1 MGLGGYWWL
10 VLELRNNGRVALA
23 GHIANITAVQGV
35 FARVRRAKPRCET
48 DDGETD
54 ESSDGSRCLQSFP
67 SGSAFDVELCAMRAV
82 LFCFFQMRSFISQ
95 ICLVTSFTRLQV
107 DTTFGLQ

>member
-1 MGLGGYWWL
+1 MGGYWWL

-23 GHIANITAVQGV
+23 GHIANITAVQRV

-54 ESSDGSRCLQSFP
+54 ESSDGSRCPQSFP
-67 SGSAFDVELCAMRAV
+67 SGSAFDVELCAIAGCAFL
-82 LFCFFQMRSFISQ
+82 LFSNEVVHIPNMSGNKFY
-95 ICLVTSFTRLQV
+95 RLPS
-107 DTTFGLQ
+107 